1 MHESLLSKLL
11 KINVLEHELVFVS
24 RNFLEVLMQEVF
36 CSFLGISRS
45 IFIENKLLHNFWV
58 KKRGVSQ

>member
-1 MHESLLSKLL
+1 MHDSKLSKLL

-45 IFIENKLLHNFWV
+45 IFI
-58 KKRGVSQ
+58 

>member
-1 MHESLLSKLL
+1 MHDSKLSKLL

-45 IFIENKLLHNFWV
+45 IFIEIKLLHNF
-58 KKRGVSQ
+58 